1 MVRRN
6 FGVISMIWQVVW
18 PILFY
23 TAVTAVIAFFMGG
36 FLNVMWVVTLAAVIS
51 SVFLFYVYGRR
62 EQERRRDYGPS
73 WRVRIDMGRGAALV
87 FILAFASCI
96 FLNNLMELTGIV
108 HMSEGF
114 DEINEDIYSVS
125 IVLQILSTGLA
136 APVVEELIFRGLCYG
151 RLRSAMGIIPAAVV
165 SALIFG
171 LYHGNL
177 VQAVYAFALGI
188 LLALVYEH
196 FDGLFPAVWFHVS
209 ANLTSIILTAS
220 LGAFPAFFGSWIFI
234 LISTV
239 LSFLA
244 AAACLRV
251 IYDRRRRIRK

>member
-6 FGVISMIWQVVW
+6 FGVISMIWQVIW

-23 TAVTAVIAFFMGG
+23 SAVSMVIAFFTGE
-36 FLNVMWVVTLAAVIS
+36 FLNVLWVLTLAAVIS
-51 SVFLFYVYGRR
+51 SVFLFYVYSRR

-87 FILAFASCI
+87 FVLAAASCI
-96 FLNNLMELTGIV
+96 FLNNLLELSGIV

-114 DEINEDIYSVS
+114 EEVNEDIYSAS
-125 IVLQILSTGLA
+125 LMLQILSTGLA

-171 LYHGNL
+171 IYHGNL
-177 VQAVYAFALGI
+177 VQAIYAFALGI

-209 ANLTSIILTAS
+209 ANLTSIVLTA
-220 LGAFPAFFGSWIFI
+220 LVGAFPAVFGGRIFVI
-234 LISTV
+234 ISMV
-239 LSFLA
+239 ISLLA

-251 IYDRRRRIRK
+251 IYDRRRHIRK